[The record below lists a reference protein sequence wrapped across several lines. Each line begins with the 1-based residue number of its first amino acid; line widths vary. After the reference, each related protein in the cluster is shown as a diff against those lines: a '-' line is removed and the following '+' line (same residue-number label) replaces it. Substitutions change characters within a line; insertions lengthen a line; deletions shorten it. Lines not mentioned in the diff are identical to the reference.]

1 MPRCPGRPSRPL
13 AIRVAAVATALLT
26 VLALSACGGG
36 AGVEPGPSRVVG
48 AGDRNLQGVCPR
60 KVVVQSNWY
69 PTVDTATAWSLVG
82 PGYRIDTDK
91 KRIVGP
97 LVAHG
102 VDTGI
107 DIEVRAG
114 GPAIGFQQ
122 VSAQMYADPSITL
135 GYVVT
140 DEAIAYA
147 AKQPTLSVIATLEI
161 DPQVLIWDPA
171 TYPQFNTIG
180 DIGQTDVRVLF
191 YSGAVYMD
199 YLLGSGI
206 LRRSQVDGSYDGSP
220 ATFVADGGQTVVQG
234 YATNEP
240 YTYQHEVPAWGKPV
254 QSALIYDTGYPNYAN
269 TLAIRPAD
277 KDRLAP
283 CLARLVPILQQAQV
297 DFLTAPSPA
306 IDLIVE
312 LARAFDFNYSRGNAE
327 YGARTLLG
335 EGLAGNGDDRT
346 LGNFDA
352 ARLQRLI
359 DIVHPILRTQGKEP
373 KADLRPADLA
383 TDEFIDRSIGLQS
396 VGR

>member
-1 MPRCPGRPSRPL
+1 MSLRLGRPARS
-13 AIRVAAVATALLT
+13 AVALAVAFLAVLT
-26 VLALSACGGG
+26 VSACGRD
-36 AGVEPGPSRVVG
+36 ADTDAAPPRQVG

-82 PGYRIDTDK
+82 DGYRIDSEK
-91 KRIVGP
+91 KRISGP

-135 GYVVT
+135 GYVIT
-140 DEAIAYA
+140 DEAIAFA
-147 AKQPTLSVIATLEI
+147 AQQPTLSVIATLEI

-171 TYPQFNTIG
+171 SYPQFNTVG
-180 DIGQTDVRVLF
+180 DIGQTDAKVLF

-199 YLLGSGI
+199 YLVGAGI
-206 LRRSQVDGSYDGSP
+206 LRASQIDGSYDGSP
-220 ATFVADGGQTVVQG
+220 ATFVADGGKTVVQG

-240 YTYQHEVPAWGKPV
+240 HTYQHEVSAWGKPV
-254 QSALIYDTGYPNYAN
+254 SSALIYDTGYPNYAN

-277 KDRLAP
+277 KGALAP

-297 DFLTAPSPA
+297 DFLTAPGPA
-306 IDLIVE
+306 IRLIVE
-312 LARAFDFNYSRGNAE
+312 LDRAFDFNYSRANAE
-327 YGARTLLG
+327 YGTRTLVAQ
-335 EGLAGNGDDRT
+335 GLAGNGDDKT
-346 LGNFDA
+346 LGNFDE

-359 DIVHPILRTQGKEP
+359 EIVNPILKTRGKAP
-373 KADLRPADLA
+373 KDGLRPADLA
-383 TDEFIDRSIGLQS
+383 TDEFIDSAIGLGLLQ
-396 VGR
+396 GQ